1 MTTIMI
7 LAGESSGELYG
18 SLLARAIKRRCP
30 DARIIGIG
38 GIRMQEAGV
47 ELIGRISDAFG
58 ISEAFSSLGRIK
70 TAYDRARDA
79 LTKVRPQVLVPIDYP
94 DFNLR
99 VSAFA
104 RALDVKVLYYVS
116 PQVWAWRRGRIKKIA
131 CLVDGMAVI
140 LPFEE
145 ELYRNEGVRC
155 EFVGHPIVEEIGEVL
170 RSIMVDEQTKI
181 GDNVQSAGTALTPD
195 VKRRIKQ
202 ALGFSPERPLLSFLP
217 GSRPGELKRHLPLVL
232 ETIERFRS
240 DPTISPSA
248 YQFCVPLAPNTDEM
262 RYRGYFEELS
272 ERGVSLKKGE
282 TVTVLAASDA
292 AVVTSGTATLQTA
305 MLRVPMVVIYKLS
318 PLSYALGKRIL
329 TVKHISLV
337 NILAG
342 REVVRELLQDRANPD
357 EIARELR
364 EIATDRMYREQ
375 MVASFGEISAQ
386 FAGRRPSDR
395 VAELALEMAGRR

>member
-18 SLLARAIKRRCP
+18 SLLARAVTRRCP

-38 GIRMQEAGV
+38 GNRMQEAGV
-47 ELIGRISDAFG
+47 ELIDRISDAFG
-58 ISEAFSSLGRIK
+58 ISEALSSLGRIRA
-70 TAYDRARDA
+70 AYNRARDA
-79 LTKVRPQVLVPIDYP
+79 LAKVRPQVLVPIDYP

-104 RALDVKVLYYVS
+104 RSLDVRVLYYVS

-131 CLVDGMAVI
+131 RLVDGMAVI

-145 ELYRNEGVRC
+145 ELYRQEGVRC

-170 RSIMVDEQTKI
+170 GSLMAKEETKI
-181 GDNVQSAGTALTPD
+181 CGSVQSAGTAVPPD
-195 VKRRIKQ
+195 VKIRIKEV
-202 ALGFSPERPLLSFLP
+202 LGFPPERPLLSFLP
-217 GSRPGELKRHLPLVL
+217 GSRPGELERHIPLAL

-240 DPTISPSA
+240 HPAIVPFS
-248 YQFCVPLAPNTDEM
+248 YQFCVPLAPNTDEK
-262 RYRGYFEELS
+262 RYGRSLEKLREK
-272 ERGVSLKKGE
+272 GVSLKKGE
-282 TVTVLAASDA
+282 TVKVLAASDV

-305 MLRVPMVVIYKLS
+305 MLHVPMVVIYKLS
-318 PLSYALGKRIL
+318 PLSYHLGKRIL
-329 TVKHISLV
+329 TVRHISLV

-342 REVVRELLQDRANPD
+342 REVVRELVQDRANPD
-357 EIARELR
+357 EIVRSVQ
-364 EIATDRMYREQ
+364 EIASDRTYRER
-375 MVASFGEISAQ
+375 MVASFREIGAQ

-395 VAELALEMAGRR
+395 VAEMVLEMADRR